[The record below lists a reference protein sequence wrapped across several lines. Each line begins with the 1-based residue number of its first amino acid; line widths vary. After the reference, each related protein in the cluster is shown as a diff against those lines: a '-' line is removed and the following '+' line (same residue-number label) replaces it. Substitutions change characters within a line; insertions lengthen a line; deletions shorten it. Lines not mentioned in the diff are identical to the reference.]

1 MQGRTVK
8 RAAQKLVAAT
18 ALMII
23 AGAITSSAATTSG
36 APASSGNWSHTVS
49 LGRHAK
55 VSAALATRPQI
66 QRFYRDGLGC
76 RITTESERDRI
87 HLGEDYYITIVYSD
101 LKPYARASG
110 ESIWL
115 ELQTDDP
122 SALKKR
128 VTEFGGKRV
137 DAPDPAHFIFRA
149 PDGVVYRIVGTTEDL
164 SKFEK

>member
-1 MQGRTVK
+1 MV
-8 RAAQKLVAAT
+8 VAAA
-18 ALMII
+18 ALLIM
-23 AGAITSSAATTSG
+23 AGVFTTPSAATLSG
-36 APASSGNWSHTVS
+36 LPASSGSSSHIVS

-55 VSAALATRPQI
+55 VSAALATRQKI

-76 RITTESERDRI
+76 RVTAENGRDRI

-101 LKPYARASG
+101 SKPYAGAFT
-110 ESIWL
+110 ESVWL

-122 SALKKR
+122 SALKER
-128 VTEFGGKRV
+128 VTAFGGKPV
-137 DAPDPAHFIFRA
+137 DAPDPAHFIFQA